1 MCSSISNLGFVAQL
15 LDFNWLDFCSSNG
28 IFVPFLF
35 KNLQFDVTF
44 PALPCSI
51 LSLDAMDISGEQ
63 HLDVVC
69 ILNCDF
75 LFLHVRE
82 PFSAQWVLDFFFL
95 IFDQQL
101 CDSVTFLYMLQ
112 LGLEICLKD
121 WLCSFF
127 IGLLMCCAGD
137 EISIALFFPFY
148 CRSCWLPQRLK
159 FYKSSLKN
167 IFQYTEM
174 FAPDIVFDTW

>member
-82 PFSAQWVLDFFFL
+82 PFSAQWVLDFFFPYIWSAVMWFCYISL
-95 IFDQQL
+95 YASVGPRNLSERLTLQFFYWIVDVL
-101 CDSVTFLYMLQ
+101 CWWWNINRPLFPLLLSFLLTAA
-112 LGLEICLKD
+112 EIEVL
-121 WLCSFF
+121 
-127 IGLLMCCAGD
+127 
-137 EISIALFFPFY
+137 
-148 CRSCWLPQRLK
+148 
-159 FYKSSLKN
+159 
-167 IFQYTEM
+167 
-174 FAPDIVFDTW
+174 